1 MMQTEQ
7 LSSQSVVSRKTV
19 SGKTMTP
26 QKLVLAVSAMA
37 ILAVT
42 LFPPWLYVY
51 TPPQGSAESSK
62 AERSAGYRLIT
73 SPPLIDEH
81 VMPLFGFMY
90 RKQDVSMLSVRLDMN
105 VLAVEV
111 VAILI
116 LTGLLYFL
124 LRNWRLW
131 GLNSEADG
139 G

>member
-1 MMQTEQ
+1 MTQRQ
-7 LSSQSVVSRKTV
+7 RVLSSKTI
-19 SGKTMTP
+19 TP
-26 QKLVLAVSAMA
+26 QKFVLALSAMA

-51 TPPQGSAESSK
+51 TPSQDTEGSSK

-116 LTGLLYFL
+116 LTGLLYLL